1 MLLDQLL
8 LPILN
13 LLHQCHASLLH
24 RSELSQVSVL
34 FAHEHV
40 PALLLGT
47 ALRGL
52 KVGEEVVVVVD
63 LHLYNWLFNLFK
75 RLRGISRME
84 VTVLWVHSR
93 KDVNQ
98 PLPVNVLGIFDRQRQ
113 MLKLRIVL
121 HPLYDGFQDEL
132 LHGRSWQRQSADI
145 SVHGHPVGPV
155 LDP

>member
-47 ALRGL
+47 ALWSL
-52 KVGEEVVVVVD
+52 KAGEEVVVVVD
-63 LHLYNWLFNLFK
+63 LHL
-75 RLRGISRME
+75 
-84 VTVLWVHSR
+84 
-93 KDVNQ
+93 
-98 PLPVNVLGIFDRQRQ
+98 
-113 MLKLRIVL
+113 
-121 HPLYDGFQDEL
+121 
-132 LHGRSWQRQSADI
+132 
-145 SVHGHPVGPV
+145 
-155 LDP
+155 